1 MAVYVD
7 NMRAGLKVAGRN
19 YVMCHMLAD
28 SDDELHE
35 MADRIGVNRR
45 HWQAPPKVSTSHYDI
60 TQSKRALAV
69 KAGAIEVTVQEMAAM
84 AASRRVRGFMGHP
97 AQAIGW
103 YMAYR
108 AEQRP
113 TQALLD
119 EASRSASKASNKAA
133 DSEQLML
140 SFSD

>member
-7 NMRAGLKVAGRN
+7 DMRASLKVAGRN

-28 SDDELHE
+28 SDEELHE
-35 MADRIGVNRR
+35 MADQIGVSRQY
-45 HWQAPPKVSTSHYDI
+45 WQQPPKVSTSHYDI

-69 KAGAIEVTVQEMAAM
+69 KAGAIEVTMQEMAAM
-84 AASRRVRGFMGHP
+84 AASRRLRGFMGHP

-113 TQALLD
+113 TQALLE
-119 EASRSASKASNKAA
+119 EASRSASKASSKAA

-140 SFSD
+140 TFSD

>member
-7 NMRAGLKVAGRN
+7 NMCASLRVAGRN

-28 SDDELHE
+28 SDEELHE
-35 MADRIGVNRR
+35 MATRIGVSR
-45 HWQAPPKVSTSHYDI
+45 HYWQQPPKVSSSHYDI
-60 TQSKRALAV
+60 TQSKRALAI
-69 KAGAIEVTVQEMAAM
+69 KAGAIEVTMQEVAAM

-97 AQAIGW
+97 TQAIGW

-113 TQALLD
+113 TQALVD
-119 EASRSASKASNKAA
+119 EASRSASKASSSAA

-140 SFSD
+140 SLSD